1 MTNPFRLT
9 RFAVVLAALAVTAP
23 AWSLSDADSARIA
36 QAVPAQATAKVKKP
50 RKVLVYSQALGFKH
64 ASIPFAEK
72 ALEEMAKST
81 KAYTVDISDDPSVFT
96 PENLKKYDAIVLNN
110 NTGEW
115 LTTPTLRQALLDFV
129 SSGKGLVGIHAAS
142 DGNYTWPEFGKLIGG
157 YFENH
162 PWTSKDTVTLKLNR
176 PKHPVVKAFVDRPL
190 EINDEIYQ
198 IKDPYSADAVL
209 ELISLDTAKT
219 DMNKKGIT
227 RTDGD
232 FPVAWVHRYGK
243 GRVFYT
249 SLGHNEHLYS
259 NPMILQHY
267 LDGLQFVLGDL
278 KGSAKPAGAPKA
290 KGKKGKKAEKANGV
304 QKAEQALAT
313 AAATTAAATPTPAP
327 SPTPAPA
334 SDTTTGTAAQPSD
347 EEIQKA
353 IDQLK
358 NFDFGKDHTFLRT
371 LDAGLRASSAGSPER
386 DALLDLLSQTALDDK
401 LTFAAR
407 DEALRRLGAVAPA
420 SMATVLKDL
429 LASKDPKLAQSAVR
443 AITNM
448 PGDEADQA
456 LISALGTTSG
466 IARIGIINGLGQRRA
481 AKAVPALTKIAVE
494 GDQAQIMAAVTSLG
508 KIGTADAG
516 KALLD
521 KVRPPDAVRAA
532 WFAALNNAAAQLGP
546 EDAGLAGR
554 LYDHVLQMA
563 GDNPARLAAF
573 KGKAELD
580 ENPEETALKALDD
593 GATGGLAEVARQ
605 ILVRGKN
612 PAVAAQLTERLKNAS
627 AEAQI
632 TVVEILG
639 ARGDKAAL
647 DDITS
652 IAAHTTP
659 QAPGLQTAAIEA
671 LQGLGDQHSVPT
683 LLKVAAEQKGAPAK
697 AAVRTLVEMRVPE
710 VDDELQRLINEG
722 SNSQEQV
729 IAIEAALER
738 KSDGLVQPLLEAA
751 KSPSDRVATAAFKAL
766 SQTASPANLPELLQ
780 IHDGIRSARVLKE
793 ASRTIT
799 AVARASKS
807 PADVITQLHGAFQS
821 ASDPL
826 VKASL
831 LNVLGRVGGDKALVI
846 LREYAGSTDEM
857 LRDAAIRALSE
868 FPTPNALEDLMT
880 ISSQGKSGVHKVLAM
895 RGVTRLLAKAENA
908 ADALTKAKKILVVAP
923 GKEEKKAVIGAIADL
938 KTTGVLET
946 LLPLMDERDLKDE
959 AIVAI
964 LKHAPIAHLIDPGKT
979 AELLNPLSKRLSTDQ
994 WNELEEILTPEA
1006 PAAGAIRAFEIS
1018 KMYGKKDAEGPEVT
1032 LEKAFTPETAP
1043 GAGDWEGIFWAG
1055 TDEDGDKAGKGDLL
1069 ARYPGSKNVVVYLRA
1084 YIWAPED
1091 RQVELRTGS
1100 DDGMKVWLNDQPVLT
1115 TPANRS
1121 FAWDADKTKIQLK
1134 RGWNPLMF
1142 KITQGTN
1149 QWTVAARLVNL
1160 DGKPMSDI
1168 KYSAVK
1174 Q

>member
-1 MTNPFRLT
+1 MKNPFRLT
-9 RFAVVLAALAVTAP
+9 RFAMILAAIAVTAP

-36 QAVPAQATAKVKKP
+36 QAVPRQATVKVKKP
-50 RKVLVYSQALGFKH
+50 RKVLVFSQALGYKH

-72 ALEEMAKST
+72 AFEEMGKST
-81 KAYTVDISDDPSVFT
+81 RAYTVEVSDDPSVFT

-115 LTTPTLRQALLDFV
+115 LTTGTMRQALLDFV
-129 SSGKGLVGIHAAS
+129 RGGKGLVGIHAAS
-142 DGNYTWPEFGKLIGG
+142 DGNFTWPEFGELIGG
-157 YFENH
+157 YFQNH

-176 PKHPVVKAFVDRPL
+176 PKHPVVKAFVGRPL

-198 IKDPYSADAVL
+198 IKEPYSADAVL
-209 ELISLDTAKT
+209 ELISLDTEKT

-267 LDGLQFVLGDL
+267 LDGLQFALGDL
-278 KGSAKPAGAPKA
+278 KANTKPAGTGQGKG
-290 KGKKGKKAEKANGV
+290 KGKKTRPQAAKAV
-304 QKAEQALAT
+304 T
-313 AAATTAAATPTPAP
+313 AAATTTAAAVAATPTP
-327 SPTPAPA
+327 TPAVEAAPVPA
-334 SDTTTGTAAQPSD
+334 SDGAASGTVAPPSE

-371 LDAGLRASSAGSPER
+371 IDGALRASSAGSPER

-407 DEALRRLGAVAPA
+407 DEALRRLGAAAPA
-420 SMATVLKDL
+420 GMAASLQTL
-429 LASKDPKLAQSAVR
+429 LRSKDEKLAQSAVR

-448 PGDEADQA
+448 SGAEADKA
-456 LISALGTTSG
+456 LVDGLATTSG
-466 IARIGIINGLGQRRA
+466 TVRLGIINGLGQRRA
-481 AKAVPALTKIAVE
+481 AAAVPALTKIAVN
-494 GDQAQIMAAVTSLG
+494 GDQAQIMAAVTALG
-508 KIGTADAG
+508 KIGTPEAG

-521 KVRPPDAVRAA
+521 QVRPPDAIRSA
-532 WFAALNNAAAQLGP
+532 WFAAMNNAAAQLAKK
-546 EDAGLAGR
+546 DSALAAR
-554 LYDHVLQMA
+554 LYNHVLQMA
-563 GDNPARLAAF
+563 GDNPASLAAF

-580 ENPEETALKALDD
+580 GTPEEAALKALDD
-593 GATGGLAEVARQ
+593 GATGGMAEVARQ
-605 ILVRGKN
+605 ILVRGKD
-612 PAVAAQLTERLKNAS
+612 PAVAGQLLERLHDAS
-627 AEAQI
+627 PEKAVA
-632 TVVEILG
+632 VVQILG
-639 ARGDKAAL
+639 ARGDKGAL

-652 IAAHTTP
+652 IAAHITP
-659 QAPGLQTAAIEA
+659 GAPELQTAAIAA
-671 LQGLGDQHSVPT
+671 LQHLGDQNSVPT
-683 LLKVAAEQKGAPAK
+683 LLKVAAEQKGAPAR
-697 AAVRTLVEMRVPE
+697 AAVQSIVEMRVPE
-710 VDDELQRLINEG
+710 VDAELLRLVNDAAAP
-722 SNSQEQV
+722 QEQV
-729 IAIEAALER
+729 VAIEAALER
-738 KSDGLVQPLLEAA
+738 KSEGAVPPLLEAA
-751 KSPSDRVATAAFKAL
+751 QSPNEKVAAAAFKAL
-766 SQTASPANLPELLQ
+766 SQTASPADLPELLK
-780 IHDGIRSARVLKE
+780 IHDRVRNPRVLKE

-799 AVARASKS
+799 TVARASKD
-807 PADVITQLHGAFQS
+807 PAEVITQLHGAFQA

-831 LNVLGRVGGDKALVI
+831 LNVLGRAGGDKALVI
-846 LREYAGSTDEM
+846 LREYAASTDAM
-857 LRDAAIRALSE
+857 LRDAAVRALSE
-868 FPTPNALEDLMT
+868 FPTPDALDDLMT

-895 RGVTRLLAKAENA
+895 RGVTRLLSKSGNA
-908 ADALTKAKKILVVAP
+908 ADALSKAQKVLTLAP
-923 GKEEKKAVIGAIADL
+923 GAEEKKAVVGAIADL
-938 KTTGVLET
+938 KTTGVLEM
-946 LLPLMDERDLKDE
+946 LLPLMDQPDLKEE
-959 AIVAI
+959 AIAAI
-964 LKHAPIAHLIDPGKT
+964 LKHAPIAHVIDPGKT
-979 AELLNPLSKRLSTDQ
+979 AELLNPLSKRLSNDQ

-1006 PAAGAIRAFEIS
+1006 PAAGALRAFEIS
-1018 KMYGKKDAEGPEVT
+1018 KMYGKKDAEGPQVT

-1055 TDEDGDKAGKGDLL
+1055 TDEDVDKVGKGDLL
-1069 ARYPGSKNVVVYLRA
+1069 GRYPGSKNVVVYLRA
-1084 YIWAPED
+1084 HIWSPDD

-1115 TPANRS
+1115 TPASRS